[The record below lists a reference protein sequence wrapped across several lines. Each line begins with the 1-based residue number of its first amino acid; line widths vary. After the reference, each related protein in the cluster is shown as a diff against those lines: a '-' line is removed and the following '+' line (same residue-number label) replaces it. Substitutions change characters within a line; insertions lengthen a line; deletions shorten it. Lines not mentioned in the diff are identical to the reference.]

1 VHLLTS
7 VCLSSIDLCFV
18 VVITPRPLII
28 TAHHTT
34 HRPAPCAACFA
45 APRAHVD
52 SPLRPR
58 DRRLPTSLLGSGFER
73 TLDLSPS
80 TTIATTACCP
90 TAARLYL
97 STLYDS
103 VLKEDPGR
111 LLPRSF
117 RSAIYQEPRTKTR
130 NTPNPTITSKGR
142 SKRDLWDRYCSCDLP
157 YTLVLRD
164 DLRQELEEIRAE
176 AQHWNCFRGL
186 P

>member
-1 VHLLTS
+1 MESGNGRACCCEERRESEAEMPWGRKGWLHVCFLSSLGRPVTGKGKARVPYYHYYLRALTS

-80 TTIATTACCP
+80 TTAAT
-90 TAARLYL
+90 
-97 STLYDS
+97 
-103 VLKEDPGR
+103 
-111 LLPRSF
+111 
-117 RSAIYQEPRTKTR
+117 
-130 NTPNPTITSKGR
+130 
-142 SKRDLWDRYCSCDLP
+142 
-157 YTLVLRD
+157 
-164 DLRQELEEIRAE
+164 
-176 AQHWNCFRGL
+176 
-186 P
+186 